1 MRRFLASDFKSALR
15 LVREAMGEEAVIL
28 SHRSVPEGVELVAA
42 MGGEHFDPRKNKL
55 NASYFGQKPSPNL
68 PSEKEG
74 KSQDLEKDKV
84 SFDADTK
91 KTFSKLL
98 EQAGQEPGEALAE
111 NIPPAKMQTLEQEVR
126 SMRRMLEAQTAAFS
140 WGRFVD
146 RHREALPLIQ
156 EIAKTGLSIAWI
168 ERFLSNLDAGAP
180 ALPLFAERLASAIR
194 VETNNGLPKDGGI
207 IAFFGPT
214 GAGKTSV
221 LMKLVAGLFREHG
234 PGDMAL
240 LTMDAA
246 KLGSGEQLRLF
257 GRALGIPV
265 AIANDE
271 DELQQHIA
279 LWRHKKFVFV
289 DTFGIHTKEHLA
301 IQTLARLASSRYLV
315 LPGNL
320 HPKSVKML
328 GRTIAALKPTGVIAT
343 KLDETLSLGPL
354 LNFLLDS
361 MLPLAY
367 CTAGPNIPVD
377 IRKLHALELV
387 RLAFAISYEDEDFLM
402 NDNFL
407 FDAP

>member
-1 MRRFLASDFKSALR
+1 MRRFLANDFKSALR

-42 MGGEHFDPRKNKL
+42 LGGEHVDPKKNKL
-55 NASYFGQKPSPNL
+55 NASYFGQTPSPTL
-68 PSEKEG
+68 PSDKER
-74 KSQDLEKDKV
+74 KSHDLEKDKV
-84 SFDADTK
+84 SFEATTK
-91 KTFSKLL
+91 KAFSKFL
-98 EQAGQEPGEALAE
+98 EQTGQEPAGALAE
-111 NIPPAKMQTLEQEVR
+111 NILPPKMQTLEQEVR

-194 VETNNGLPKDGGI
+194 VETNGLPKDGGV

-221 LMKLVAGLFREHG
+221 LMKLVAGLFRENG

-257 GRALGIPV
+257 GRTLGIPV

-271 DELQQHIA
+271 DELQQHLA

-301 IQTLARLASSRYLV
+301 IQTLARLASNRYLV
-315 LPGNL
+315 LPSNL

-328 GRTIAALKPTGVIAT
+328 ERTVADLKPTGVIAT
-343 KLDETLSLGPL
+343 KLDEALSLGPL

-367 CTAGPNIPVD
+367 CTAGPNIPED

-387 RLAFAISYEDEDFLM
+387 RLAFAISYEDEDFLL